1 MYKTEVIGYTP
12 IVKEMSMKIEKR
24 CNEMEENGFNL
35 ISATITPGAIA
46 ILVFKNKS
54 QAE

>member
-24 CNEMEENGFNL
+24 CNEMEENGFSL
-35 ISATITPGAIA
+35 ISATITPGAKA
-46 ILVFKNKS
+46 ILVFKK
-54 QAE
+54 